1 MRRVAVKIAYLGN
14 GFSGSQIQ
22 PSSRNLRTVQGEILE
37 KLLRIDHVPEDR
49 IDLRFA
55 SRTDAGVSALGN
67 VVVFYTEFSD
77 NDVLLRAINSVS
89 DGVYYLGITDV
100 PDSFNPRVAAKR
112 YYRYC
117 CPAYGIDYRKFEE
130 AAKLFE
136 GHHDFQRFAKN
147 ETGRSTVMAI
157 DSVDVSR
164 DGDIL
169 MVDFCADFYL
179 WNMIRRI
186 MAAVIEVGKGMTDC
200 EDIKRKLAGE
210 DGTFGLAK
218 PDGLTL
224 VDVTYDDVTFPEPA
238 ECPYERNLRRD
249 MYLDHIRSTF
259 HKSLYK

>member
-1 MRRVAVKIAYLGN
+1 MKRVAVKIAYLGSD
-14 GFSGSQIQ
+14 FSGSQIQ
-22 PSSRNLRTVQGEILE
+22 PASRNLRTVQGEMLE
-37 KLLRIDHVPEDR
+37 KLLLIDHVPEDR
-49 IDLRFA
+49 VDIKFA

-67 VVVFYTEFSD
+67 VVTFYTEFKD
-77 NDVLLRAINSVS
+77 NFTLLKAINSVS
-89 DGVYYLGITDV
+89 RGIYYRGITDV

-112 YYRYC
+112 YYRYTY
-117 CPAYGIDYRKFEE
+117 PAYGIDFDAFAE

-157 DSVDVSR
+157 DTVDVNL
-164 DGDIL
+164 DGDLIN
-169 MVDFCADFYL
+169 VDFCADFYL

-200 EDIKRKLAGE
+200 EDIKCKLAGE

-224 VDVTYDDVTFPEPA
+224 TDVTYDDVRFDYPE
-238 ECPYERNLRRD
+238 ECPYDRNLRRD
-249 MYLDHIRSTF
+249 LYLDGLRHSF
-259 HKSLYK
+259 HKSL